1 MLGESHKALEC
12 RSGCHKEI
20 GASMEIQEGLQA
32 ISRGPGPCRLGVKL
46 ERDMDVEDDMYNGN
60 RCSSRAST
68 GSTKNQTAVNS
79 KQ

>member
-1 MLGESHKALEC
+1 MCTAYVHYIKKLVLAWRFKKAYRLY
-12 RSGCHKEI
+12 
-20 GASMEIQEGLQA
+20 
-32 ISRGPGPCRLGVKL
+32 SREPGPCRLGVKL

-60 RCSSRAST
+60 RYPSRAST

>member
-1 MLGESHKALEC
+1 M
-12 RSGCHKEI
+12 EI

-79 KQ
+79 PKFRAALTKTRLKHA

>member
-1 MLGESHKALEC
+1 
-12 RSGCHKEI
+12 
-20 GASMEIQEGLQA
+20 MEIQEGLQG

-79 KQ
+79 KVTEGRLKSQEVL

>member
-1 MLGESHKALEC
+1 MCTACICAL
-12 RSGCHKEI
+12 HKEI

-32 ISRGPGPCRLGVKL
+32 IFERTRSMSPIGVKL
-46 ERDMDVEDDMYNGN
+46 ERDMDVEDDLYNGN